1 MSEDEK
7 ELASIDYVNLVGGIL
22 NAIVEAQAK
31 AALTT
36 VEYIKDVAFDKENKV
51 VEVNFDYEWLNDE
64 NKKEI
69 LKLTLPLI
77 TLLPIPD
84 MTITSAAIEFNT
96 KIASFNEHNEDL
108 KKEAEENASAEK
120 GENAF
125 DFHVRIEAKS
135 QDMPSG
141 VERLLTIL
149 ENSIFEKNNII
160 PGSPAT
166 GKNKIK
172 ATIKDFDD
180 ATKKIM
186 ITCIDGT
193 KISSGATFTDDQA
206 YTVITSTQVD
216 TTDEWHLVV
225 SCSNS
230 LNPARNNVIEI
241 TI

>member
-96 KIASFNEHNEDL
+96 KVASFNEHNEDL
-108 KKEAEENASAEK
+108 KKESEENASAEK

-125 DFHVRIEAKS
+125 DFHVRIEAKN

-149 ENSIFEKNNII
+149 ENSISERNNII
-160 PGSPAT
+160 LRSQAT

-172 ATIKDFDD
+172 AMIKDFDD
-180 ATKKIM
+180 ATKTIM
-186 ITCIDGT
+186 ITCTDGT
-193 KISSGATFTDDQA
+193 KINPGATFSDDQV
-206 YTVITSTQVD
+206 YTIITSTQVD

-225 SCSNS
+225 TCYNS
-230 LNPARNNVIEI
+230 LNPTRNNVIEI